1 MPTFVRFLLFECLS
15 WGVTAFVLAIL
26 VHLEWIPLWLGCV
39 VFAVLVIKDLALYPL
54 TRKAHEIGHPH
65 GGSAL
70 LGREVRAETV
80 LDPERWVRA
89 GPERWRARVAE
100 TEKKRIIEPGHGA
113 RVLQLEGLVLIVEPI
128 ESGSS

>member
-80 LDPERWVRA
+80 LDPEGWVRA

>member
-1 MPTFVRFLLFECLS
+1 MPIFVRFLLFESLS

-54 TRKAHEIGHPH
+54 TRKAHEMGHPH

-80 LDPERWVRA
+80 LDPDGWVRA

-100 TEKKRIIEPGHGA
+100 TEEKRIIEEGHWA

-128 ESGSS
+128 ESGSG